1 MKLTQKL
8 IDQIQ
13 EAMLHTKKDGSINWK
28 DDDDVVVQLAGT
40 FAADRFIVIKNRTK
54 DPVVSAEPHPHFD
67 YEKKVFT
74 KDGSINWKDGD
85 EVVVQLA
92 GTFAADRFIVI
103 KNRTKDPVIS
113 AEPHPH
119 FDYEKKVFTKDGR
132 EEYMK
137 EQKENKK

>member
-74 KDGSINWKDGD
+74 KDS
-85 EVVVQLA
+85 
-92 GTFAADRFIVI
+92 
-103 KNRTKDPVIS
+103 
-113 AEPHPH
+113 
-119 FDYEKKVFTKDGR
+119 R

-137 EQKENKK
+137 EKDGTK